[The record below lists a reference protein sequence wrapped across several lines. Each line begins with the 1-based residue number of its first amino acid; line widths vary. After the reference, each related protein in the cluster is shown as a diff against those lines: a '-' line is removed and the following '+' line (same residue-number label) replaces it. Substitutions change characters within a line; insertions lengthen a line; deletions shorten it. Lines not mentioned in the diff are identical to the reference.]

1 MPEIKSQLFEAI
13 YSASLQ
19 HPDAPAIRDSNVVVN
34 HAELISIVKK
44 VSETLP
50 KANAVGL
57 LLDNS
62 PAWVILDLACLSLHQ
77 PCVPMPSFFS
87 DTQILHAIDDS
98 GLDFLITDQV
108 ERIEHLLRG
117 ASKNILAKTEFSV
130 LGKTLTKFNFLPTL
144 GRLPNNTT
152 KVTYTS
158 GTTGNPKGVCL
169 DEEAIYNV
177 ATSLKS
183 ATQASAHDTHL
194 CLLPLSTLLEN
205 IAGIYVPLISGA
217 CIYVSS
223 LADIGFSGSSKI
235 DFERMLRVIDQSQA
249 TSLILTPELLR
260 GLLMACAFGMNIPTQ
275 LRFVAVG
282 GAFVPPAL
290 LEKSKQFGIPVYEG
304 YGLSECASV
313 VALNTPQANKRGSV
327 GKLLPH
333 VSCLIEEDGEIF
345 IKGSHFLGYSNTQ
358 HFDQKGLLATGD
370 IGYLD
375 EDGYLYI
382 TGRKKNIFI
391 TSFGRNVSP
400 DWVERELTNN
410 PAIFQA
416 AVFGEAKPFN
426 VAVIVTSGSPTKQS
440 INVALSDINQFL
452 PDYAQ
457 VKKWVLAKEPF
468 SPQNGL
474 ATANFRLKRAE
485 IYQQYQ
491 SEIEALYLER
501 NLLVL

>member
-1 MPEIKSQLFEAI
+1 MKSQLFEAI
-13 YSASLQ
+13 YKASLQ
-19 HPDAPAIRDSNVVVN
+19 HPDAPAIRDNNIVLNYV
-34 HAELISIVKK
+34 ELINIVKK

-50 KANAVGL
+50 KVNAIGF

-62 PAWVILDLACLSLHQ
+62 TAWVILDLACLSLHQ
-77 PCVPMPSFFS
+77 PCVPIPSFFS
-87 DTQILHAIDDS
+87 DAQILHAIDDS

-108 ERIEHLLRG
+108 ERIELLLRDS
-117 ASKNILAKTEFSV
+117 SKNVLAKTEFSV
-130 LGKTLTKFNFLPTL
+130 LGKTFTKFNFLPTL
-144 GRLPNNTT
+144 GHLPNDTT

-169 DEEAIYNV
+169 DEQAIYNV

-183 ATQASAHDTHL
+183 STQASTHDLHL

-217 CIYVSS
+217 CVYIPS

-235 DFERMLRVIDQSQA
+235 FFEKMLQVIHQTQV
-249 TSLILTPELLR
+249 TTLIMTPELLR
-260 GLLMACAFGMNIPTQ
+260 GLLMACEFGMNIPTR

-282 GAFVPPAL
+282 GALVPPVL
-290 LEKSKQFGIPVYEG
+290 LEKAKQFGIPVYEG

-313 VALNTPQANKRGSV
+313 VALNTPQANKKGSV
-327 GKLLPH
+327 GKFLPH
-333 VSCLIEEDGEIF
+333 VSCLIKEDGEIF
-345 IKGSHFLGYSNTQ
+345 IKGSHFLGYTNTQ
-358 HFDQKGLLATGD
+358 HIDHQGLLATGD
-370 IGYLD
+370 IGYMD

-426 VAVIVTSGSPTKQS
+426 VAVIVTSGSPNKQYIS
-440 INVALSDINQFL
+440 AALSDINQFL

-457 VKKWVLAKEPF
+457 VKKWVLAKQPF

-491 SEIEALYLER
+491 PEIEAFYQER
-501 NLLVL
+501 DLLVL

>member
-1 MPEIKSQLFEAI
+1 MKSQLFEAI
-13 YSASLQ
+13 YRISIQ
-19 HPDAPAIRDSNVVVN
+19 HPNALAIRDNIVVLNYV
-34 HAELISIVKK
+34 ELINLVKK
-44 VSETLP
+44 FSETLP
-50 KANAVGL
+50 KVNAVGL

-77 PCVPMPSFFS
+77 PCVPIPSFFS
-87 DTQILHAIDDS
+87 DAQILHAIDDS

-108 ERIEHLLRG
+108 ERIEILLRKS
-117 ASKNILAKTEFSV
+117 SKTVLTKTEFSV

-144 GRLPNNTT
+144 GHLPNDTT

-177 ATSLKS
+177 AISLKS
-183 ATQASAHDTHL
+183 ATQASTHDLHL

-217 CIYVSS
+217 CIYIPS

-235 DFERMLRVIDQSQA
+235 YFEKMLQVIHQTQV
-249 TSLILTPELLR
+249 TTLIMTPELLR
-260 GLLMACAFGMNIPTQ
+260 GLLMACEFGMNIPTR

-282 GAFVPPAL
+282 GALVPPAL
-290 LEKSKQFGIPVYEG
+290 LERARQFGIPVYEG

-313 VALNTPQANKRGSV
+313 VALNTPQANKKGSV

-333 VSCLIEEDGEIF
+333 VSCLIKEDGEIF
-345 IKGSHFLGYSNTQ
+345 IKGSHFLGYTNTQ
-358 HFDQKGLLATGD
+358 HIDHQGLLATGD
-370 IGYLD
+370 IGYMD

-426 VAVIVTSGSPTKQS
+426 VAVIVTSGSPNKQS
-440 INVALSDINQFL
+440 INAALSDINQFL

-457 VKKWVLAKEPF
+457 VKKWVLAKQPF

-474 ATANFRLKRAE
+474 ATANFRLKRVE

-491 SEIEALYLER
+491 SEIEAFYQER
-501 NLLVL
+501 DLLVL